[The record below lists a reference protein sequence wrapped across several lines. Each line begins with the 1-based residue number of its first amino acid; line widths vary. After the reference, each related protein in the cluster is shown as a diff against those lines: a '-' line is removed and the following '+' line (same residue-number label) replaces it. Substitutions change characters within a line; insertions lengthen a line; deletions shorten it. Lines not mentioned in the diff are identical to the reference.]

1 MSVVSESI
9 QPPPTCTICGFTPAL
24 CTDPDLGEVCGGCS
38 GELVKVSLGLAF
50 LALTCGAPNQP
61 QTGGN

>member
-9 QPPPTCTICGFTPAL
+9 QPPPVCTICGFVPAL

-38 GELVKVSLGLAF
+38 GELVKVGLGLAF
-50 LALTCGAPNQP
+50 LALSCGSAP
-61 QTGGN
+61 TTEGGN